1 MQISQNVFFS
11 LFPSKSP
18 KLSSILFLLIL
29 HLGSFLTGYL
39 LVFYNKPSFPMAISS
54 LEVEASCLEN
64 CQMDSY
70 VLLTSTL
77 PMGAIFGLF
86 LSIPITYYFGRRK
99 TIIFSD
105 FLVLIGFLIMRP
117 FDFMLTTL
125 MARFMFGLFCGI
137 NFSII
142 PVFTSEILKTSSFS
156 QNNVLLWQV
165 FFNFGVFFGFYGF
178 EIQTD
183 LSVIVGVSLFRGL
196 ILLFLAKFESPSFLA
211 MRNPPNTLIEN
222 QIEAFELPSLYFK
235 SFELLDVFLSPY
247 GMNLFL
253 GVLLFVFY
261 NLTGITLFFFY
272 SSQIEGLN
280 SVVISGLNF
289 FFTVVSFFL
298 CQAVKN
304 KRIFLFLASPINLV
318 IILLM
323 YCGTGRHSA
332 FGVNFIHVL
341 MCFSFQMSFGTVI
354 WPILVNI
361 LPDVG
366 VFLSGVGFW
375 GMAFFVS
382 LCVNLRDKQIYYGE
396 DITFLVFLVL
406 SFLIIL
412 ILFRFLKE
420 SKLHSI

>member
-1 MQISQNVFFS
+1 
-11 LFPSKSP
+11 
-18 KLSSILFLLIL
+18 
-29 HLGSFLTGYL
+29 
-39 LVFYNKPSFPMAISS
+39 
-54 LEVEASCLEN
+54 
-64 CQMDSY
+64 MDSY

-86 LSIPITYYFGRRK
+86 LSIPVTYYFGRRK

-117 FDFMLTTL
+117 FDFILTTL
-125 MARFMFGLFCGI
+125 MARFIFGLFCGI

-165 FFNFGVFFGFYGF
+165 FFNFGVFFGFSGF
-178 EIQTD
+178 EIKTD
-183 LSVIVGVSLFRGL
+183 LSIIVAISLFRGL
-196 ILLFLAKFESPSFLA
+196 TLLFLAKFESPSFLA
-211 MRNPPNTLIEN
+211 MRNPPNNLIEN

-253 GVLLFVFY
+253 CVLLFVFY

-280 SVVISGLNF
+280 SALISGFNF
-289 FFTVVSFFL
+289 FFTIVSFFL
-298 CQAVKN
+298 CRIIKN
-304 KRIFLFLASPINLV
+304 KRIFLFLSSPLNIAIN
-318 IILLM
+318 LLM

-332 FGVNFIHVL
+332 FGVNFIHIL
-341 MCFSFQMSFGTVI
+341 MCFGFQMSFGTVI
-354 WPILVNI
+354 CPILVKI

-375 GMAFFVS
+375 GMEFFVS
-382 LCVNLRDKQIYYGE
+382 LCVNLGDKQIYYGE

-406 SFLIIL
+406 SFLILL

-420 SKLHSI
+420 SKLPSI